1 MTRLNMKF
9 TWYNVFL
16 IILIWPIKAFPQYKF
31 EKVKEFKIP
40 SLSQVELI
48 DYYPQKGLYLG
59 YINKLSKGLEIALI
73 NEEGKIIISKNLKG
87 EGPEQYV
94 SSLNSLGFS
103 IDGDIWALTTHQLLR
118 YDQNLKLKERIR
130 YNPNRQIFINGKAN
144 PFNFFYK
151 NNDRSALFFI
161 VNPTGTSKYLGMSDF
176 KNTKLIEIFNNKNNV
191 SYEIAPVSE
200 RPQYE
205 KLDKSVGDMYF
216 PIYTLDQGSSPKL
229 YMTTS
234 LDNEITV
241 IDLTTNKVISKIK
254 INHGEFKVLDAGT
267 IATKNLSSYENI
279 TLASLNH
286 KIFKLDG
293 GFIALEYIREIP
305 YGTYERKISDDPEYH
320 HFKDPDYHRL
330 ILFDQTRQLTRDLSI
345 PYGSIKMSLPN
356 NQLLV
361 KIENPESEEDFVKY
375 GIYKLSKE

>member
-1 MTRLNMKF
+1 MKF
-9 TWYNVFL
+9 TWYNIFL
-16 IILIWPIKAFPQYKF
+16 IILIWPMNAFPQYKF

-59 YINKLSKGLEIALI
+59 YINKWSKGLEIALI

-103 IDGDIWALTTHQLLR
+103 SEGDIWALTTHQLLR

-130 YNPNRQIFINGKAN
+130 FNPKRQVFIYGKAN
-144 PFNFFYK
+144 PFYFFYK
-151 NNDRSALFFI
+151 NNDRSAFSFI

-176 KNTKLIEIFNNKNNV
+176 KTTKLIEIFNNKDNV

-205 KLDKSVGDMYF
+205 KLDKSVGDLYF
-216 PIYTLDQGSSPKL
+216 PIYTLEHGNSPKL
-229 YMTTS
+229 YLTTS

-241 IDLTTNKVISKIK
+241 IDLNTNKVISKIK
-254 INHGEFKVLDAGT
+254 IKHGEFKSLEAST
-267 IATKNLSSYENI
+267 IATKSLSSYDNI
-279 TLASLNH
+279 TLTSFNRN
-286 KIFKLDG
+286 IFKLDG
-293 GFIALEYIREIP
+293 GFLALEYIREIP
-305 YGTYERKISDDPEYH
+305 YGTYERKIADDPDYH

-330 ILFDQTRQLTRDLSI
+330 ILFDQNKQLTSDMII

-356 NQLLV
+356 NQLLI
-361 KIENPESEEDFVKY
+361 KIENPETEEDFIKY

>member
-1 MTRLNMKF
+1 MN
-9 TWYNVFL
+9 
-16 IILIWPIKAFPQYKF
+16 AFPQYKF

-59 YINKLSKGLEIALI
+59 YINKWSKGLEIALI
-73 NEEGKIIISKNLKG
+73 NEEGKIIVSKNMKG

-94 SSLNSLGFS
+94 SSLNCLGFS
-103 IDGDIWALTTHQLLR
+103 SEGDIWALTTHQLLR

-130 YNPNRQIFINGKAN
+130 FNPKRQVFIYGKAN
-144 PFNFFYK
+144 PFYFFYK
-151 NNDRSALFFI
+151 NNDRSAFSFI

-176 KNTKLIEIFNNKNNV
+176 KTTKLIEIFNNKDNV

-205 KLDKSVGDMYF
+205 KLDKSVGDLYF
-216 PIYTLDQGSSPKL
+216 PIYTLEHGNSPKL
-229 YMTTS
+229 YLTTS

-241 IDLTTNKVISKIK
+241 IDLNTNKVISKIK
-254 INHGEFKVLDAGT
+254 IKHGKFKSLEAST
-267 IATKNLSSYENI
+267 IATKSLSSYDNI
-279 TLASLNH
+279 TLTSFNRN
-286 KIFKLDG
+286 IFKLDG
-293 GFIALEYIREIP
+293 GFLALEYIREIP
-305 YGTYERKISDDPEYH
+305 YGTYERKIADDPDYH

-330 ILFDQTRQLTRDLSI
+330 ILFDQNKQLTSDMII

-356 NQLLV
+356 NQLLI
-361 KIENPESEEDFVKY
+361 KIENPETEEDFIKY